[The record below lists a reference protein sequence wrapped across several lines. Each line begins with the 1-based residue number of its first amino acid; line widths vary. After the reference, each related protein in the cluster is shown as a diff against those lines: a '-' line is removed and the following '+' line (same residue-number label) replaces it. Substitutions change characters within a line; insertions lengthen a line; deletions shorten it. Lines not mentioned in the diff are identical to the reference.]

1 MRLRKWEQ
9 LPKYMRT
16 KEVKPYYD
24 NLKKKKASL
33 MLKRIFDVVLA
44 CTLLV
49 ICAPSLIIIAFLI
62 VTDSK
67 GGVFYRQERVTQYGR
82 KFRIF
87 KFRTMITNADKIGS
101 LVTVSNDSRV
111 TKIGKKLRKY
121 RLDEIPQL
129 FNVLF
134 GDMSFV
140 GTRPESI

>member
-121 RLDEIPQL
+121 RLDEIP
-129 FNVLF
+129 
-134 GDMSFV
+134 
-140 GTRPESI
+140 